1 MIWACERF
9 QEYLT
14 GLSLHIETDHKPL
27 VPLLSTKS
35 LGKIPLRLQWFI
47 LHHTRYQCTHSH
59 IPGEDLC
66 TTDMLSRASTDV
78 TDTQAGKL

>member
-1 MIWACERF
+1 MIWACEQF

-35 LGKIPLRLQWFI
+35 LGEIISQEQEESAPENN
-47 LHHTRYQCTHSH
+47 QCFFKGGGAFAPPWLWLAPSW
-59 IPGEDLC
+59 EF
-66 TTDMLSRASTDV
+66 
-78 TDTQAGKL
+78 